1 MRRILILVA
10 ALALLTTACKIE
22 INANF
27 DINADQRGTVALE
40 MGFDDEFASIMESMS
55 DEPIDP
61 STLFE
66 DFDLEGTPNAVSS
79 EERRGDMTFYIVTIP
94 VDDITEPQNLG
105 GEATAGLTDD
115 IAIIFTDELVSVV
128 ASVDAA
134 DALGD
139 SGELDMFTPDM
150 LAESFAVNIRV
161 TMPGEILS
169 HNADSQDGNTLTW
182 NVDLA
187 GGAAL
192 DIQAE
197 SDPRGSES
205 SSGIPIW
212 VFIAAGVVLVALV
225 GWYLMKNRGGSGTE
239 TATAA
244 DAPPAPE
251 EDAPPPPPSE

>member
-27 DINADQRGTVALE
+27 DINADKSGTVALE
-40 MGFDDEFASIMESMS
+40 MGLDDEFASVLESMS
-55 DEPIDP
+55 DEPVDP
-61 STLFE
+61 STMFE
-66 DFDLEGTPNAVSS
+66 DFDLEGTPGAVSS

-115 IAIIFTDELVSVV
+115 IAITFTDELVSVV
-128 ASVDAA
+128 ANVDAA

-139 SGELDMFTPDM
+139 SGELDMFTPEM
-150 LAESFAVNIRV
+150 MAESFAVNIRI
-161 TMPGEILS
+161 TMPGKILS
-169 HNADSQDGNTLTW
+169 HNANSQSGNTLTW

-187 GGAAL
+187 AGGPL

-197 SDPRGSES
+197 SDPSGSES
-205 SSGIPIW
+205 SGNNKGRLSKG
-212 VFIAAGVVLVALV
+212 
-225 GWYLMKNRGGSGTE
+225 
-239 TATAA
+239 
-244 DAPPAPE
+244 
-251 EDAPPPPPSE
+251 

>member
-27 DINADQRGTVALE
+27 DINADKSGTVALE

-55 DEPIDP
+55 DEPLDP
-61 STLFE
+61 STIFE
-66 DFDLEGTPNAVSS
+66 DFDLEGTPEAVSS

-94 VDDITEPQNLG
+94 VDDITEPQDLG

-115 IAIIFTDELVSVV
+115 IAVIFTDELVSVT
-128 ASVDAA
+128 ASVNAT

-150 LAESFAVNIRV
+150 LAESFSVNIRI
-161 TMPGEILS
+161 TMPGKILS
-169 HNADSQDGNTLTW
+169 HNANSQDGNTLTW
-182 NVDLA
+182 SVDLA
-187 GGAAL
+187 SGGAL
-192 DIQAE
+192 DLQAE

-205 SSGIPIW
+205 SGGIPIW
-212 VFIAAGVVLVALV
+212 VFIAAAVVLVALV
-225 GWYLMKNRGGSGTE
+225 GWFLMKNRGGSKPAA
-239 TATAA
+239 ATAA

-251 EDAPPPPPSE
+251 GEAPPPPPSE